1 VIVVVHDDV
10 HAAEICEPEAET
22 LVESKHKV
30 LAAKSKAHSL
40 SWVPGWR
47 RSSFN

>member
-40 SWVPGWR
+40 S
-47 RSSFN
+47 